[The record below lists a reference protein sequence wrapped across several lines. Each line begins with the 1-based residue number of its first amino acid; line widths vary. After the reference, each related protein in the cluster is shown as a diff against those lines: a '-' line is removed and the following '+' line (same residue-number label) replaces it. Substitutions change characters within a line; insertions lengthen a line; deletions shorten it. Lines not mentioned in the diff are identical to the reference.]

1 MLLVQQDRGF
11 FIEFTGAPLLED
23 YGIPL
28 AVMGILV
35 VFLAL
40 ALVVGFISLLPRVLS
55 RFDAAK
61 LTSPSALHDAM
72 DEELSEETLV
82 VIAAAVAVATGRPH
96 RIVRIRGVTAQEL
109 GWSLEGR
116 MQHHRSHMIKHRDQR

>member
-11 FIEFTGAPLLED
+11 FVQFTAAPLLED

-28 AVMGILV
+28 ALMGILV

-55 RFDAAK
+55 RFDAAQ
-61 LTSPSALHDAM
+61 LTQPSAPRDAM
-72 DEELSEETLV
+72 EEELSDETLV
-82 VIAAAVAVATGRPH
+82 VISAAVAVAMGRPR
-96 RIVRIRGVTAQEL
+96 RIVRIRGVTSQEL
-109 GWSLEGR
+109 GWTLEGR
-116 MQHHRSHMIKHRDQR
+116 MQHHRSHMIKHRDRQ